1 MTADELKNAM
11 KARLSI
17 LAPDRLLV
25 IAQAFRQGFT
35 VEKIFQYT
43 GIDPWFLRQIEKQ
56 KIGLKPTAYRKL
68 KPNGARLNPKVLLML
83 ALPS

>member
-43 GIDPWFLRQIEKQ
+43 GIDPWFLRQI
-56 KIGLKPTAYRKL
+56 AD
-68 KPNGARLNPKVLLML
+68 
-83 ALPS
+83 